1 MVTVFNVNVLVPSS
15 EFPDI
20 VGFAGVLG
28 KAPLVTVTVVLNIIL
43 LISTSPEVFIILQ
56 LPNVGVGEGVTGG
69 VDPGVTDG
77 VGEFEGVTVGVGEF
91 EGVGV

>member
-15 EFPDI
+15 EFPNI
-20 VGFAGVLG
+20 VVAGVLG